1 MTKHNG
7 HQNTTK
13 GAQCK
18 TPGCGCTAN
27 ADTGYCFA
35 CEIAWAQFGR
45 DVANWVALRDAAIK
59 LGWARPEQK

>member
-7 HQNTTK
+7 HNQNAAK
-13 GAQCK
+13 SMMCK

-27 ADTGYCFA
+27 ADTGYCFV

-45 DVANWVALRDAAIK
+45 EVAAWIALRDAAIQQ
-59 LGWARPEQK
+59 GWARPEK